1 MGALWC
7 PSVSTTPAAVILNP
21 ASLLLAWLALALA
34 MQWLPLPALMGA
46 TVLVLPAVWRFSRRR
61 LLILLRRARWLL
73 LSIALLFALATPG
86 AALPGPAGMLGLTY
100 EGILLA
106 ATHVL
111 RLTLLLALLALLLD
125 HLGIPALVS
134 GLYLLLK
141 PFGESRARRR
151 LALRLLLVLEYVE
164 NSGSTEKKHW
174 RDSLNPQGELA
185 EYPPLHLAVAPLAG
199 IDYFVMALALLGLCG
214 VWGWWGV
221 TIW

>member
-1 MGALWC
+1 M
-7 PSVSTTPAAVILNP
+7 ILNP

-34 MQWLPLPALMGA
+34 MQWLPLPALLA
-46 TVLVLPAVWRFSRRR
+46 TTALVFPVVWWFSRRR
-61 LLILLRRARWLL
+61 FLILLRRARWLL
-73 LSIALLFALATPG
+73 FSIALLFALATPG
-86 AALPGPAGMLGLTY
+86 VALPEPTGTLGLTY

-111 RLTLLLALLALLLD
+111 RLSLLLALLALLLE

-141 PFGESRARRR
+141 PFGESRGRRR

-164 NSGSTEKKHW
+164 NSGGAEQKQW
-174 RDSLNPQGELA
+174 RDSLSPQMPLA
-185 EYPPLHLAVAPLAG
+185 QYPSLHLAVAPLAG

-214 VWGWWGV
+214 VWGWWA
-221 TIW
+221 